1 MARYRK
7 RTWVGEK
14 LAPGPSRIHGEGVV
28 ATAPIRRG
36 ETLMIFGGLAIPR
49 AELDAGIY
57 RIRSIWKVENDLY
70 LALPESDPSPS
81 LDENLNHSCEANA
94 WLDDAVTLSARRDI
108 APGEEITL
116 DQGSWNFE
124 DEDYVVDGDRCRCG
138 APACRG
144 VLTARDWKLPALRLG
159 YRGHFH
165 PLIEAM
171 IAKESRDRSVRKR
184 RARRG

>member
-36 ETLMIFGGLAIPR
+36 ETLMIFGGLAVP
-49 AELDAGIY
+49 AAGIDLELY
-57 RIRSIWKVENDLY
+57 RIRSIWKVENNLY
-70 LALPESDPSPS
+70 LALPQSDPAPS

-94 WLDDAVTLSARRDI
+94 WLDDAVTLSAARDI
-108 APGEEITL
+108 GPGEEITL
-116 DQGSWNFE
+116 DQGAWNFE
-124 DEDYVVDGDRCRCG
+124 DEDYLVDGGRCRCG
-138 APACRG
+138 ATSCRG
-144 VLTARDWKLPALRLG
+144 VLTARDWTLPAVRLR

-165 PLIEAM
+165 PLIAAM
-171 IAKESRDRSVRKR
+171 IALETERTSARKR
-184 RARRG
+184 RAAKG